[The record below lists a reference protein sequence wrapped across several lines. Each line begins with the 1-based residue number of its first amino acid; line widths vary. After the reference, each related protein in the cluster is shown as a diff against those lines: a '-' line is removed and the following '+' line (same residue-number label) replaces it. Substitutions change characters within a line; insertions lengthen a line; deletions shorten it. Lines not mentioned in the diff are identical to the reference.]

1 MITIYNDYNIR
12 HLNTFR
18 MNVCCS
24 QWIEFTE
31 AVEIPQVLAQTGS
44 LPRKIVGACSNMLF
58 AGDYRGALIHPA
70 IGGIEYT
77 DAPDGSVL
85 VRAGA
90 GVVMD
95 DLAART
101 AADGLWGL
109 ENLSGIPGEAGA
121 AAVQNVG
128 AYGVEAKDVIA
139 LVEAY
144 DTDAKRFV
152 TFRTEDCA
160 YGYRTSRFKSA
171 PDKDRF
177 VITAVTFRLWRTPHP
192 VLDYGNLRSHL
203 PQTGSLSPSAVRA
216 TVLSVRSAKL
226 PDVAVTGSAG
236 SFFKNPVMD
245 AGAFARLCE
254 RAATLFG
261 NTEPPFY
268 RAGEGYKVPAAWL
281 IEKSGLKGFVMG
293 GAATWHLQPLVI
305 VNASGNATPEEICAL
320 ERYIIDTVYNNFGV
334 KLLPEVEHI

>member
-1 MITIYNDYNIR
+1 MITTYNNYNIR

-18 MNVCCS
+18 MNVSCS

-31 AVEIPQVLAQTGS
+31 AAEIPQVLAQTGT

-58 AGDYRGALIHPA
+58 TGDYRGALIHPA
-70 IGGIEYT
+70 IGGTEYS
-77 DAPDGSVL
+77 DAPDGCVL

-95 DLAART
+95 ELAART
-101 AADGLWGL
+101 AAEGLWGL

-144 DTDAKRFV
+144 DTAAERFV
-152 TFRTEDCA
+152 TFGAEDCA

-177 VITAVTFRLWRTPHP
+177 VITAVTFRLWREPHP

-203 PQTGSLSPSAVRA
+203 PQTGSLSPSDVRA

-245 AGAFARLCE
+245 AGAFTRLRE
-254 RAATLFG
+254 LAALSG
-261 NTEPPFY
+261 NAEPPFY
-268 RAGEGYKVPAAWL
+268 RAGDGYKVPAAWL
-281 IEKSGLKGFVMG
+281 IEKSGLKGYAMG

-305 VNASGNATPEEICAL
+305 VNASGNAMPEEICAL
-320 ERYIIDTVYNNFGV
+320 ERHIIDTVYNKFGV
-334 KLLPEVEHI
+334 RLSPEVEHI

>member
-1 MITIYNDYNIR
+1 MITTYNNYNIR

-31 AVEIPQVLAQTGS
+31 AAEIPQVLAQTGT

-58 AGDYRGALIHPA
+58 TGDYRGALIHPA
-70 IGGIEYT
+70 IGGIEYS
-77 DAPDGSVL
+77 DAHDGSVL

-144 DTDAKRFV
+144 DTAAERFV
-152 TFRTEDCA
+152 TFGAEGCA

-203 PQTGSLSPSAVRA
+203 PQTGSLSPSVVRA

-245 AGAFARLCE
+245 AGAFARLRE
-254 RAATLFG
+254 RAILSG
-261 NTEPPFY
+261 NAEPPFY
-268 RAGEGYKVPAAWL
+268 RAGDGYKVPAAWL
-281 IEKSGLKGFVMG
+281 IEKSGLKGYAMG

-334 KLLPEVEHI
+334 RLSPEVEHV